1 MFDSRCDTILSGQ
14 YCGTFGVRELAP
26 AFLSCPSLYES
37 AQTSV
42 FQAPSLS
49 IVILCEGRISNYPRS
64 AHEFVHRPWVEKPC
78 SQNKIVLKSK
88 ELTSIALTCL
98 TLRNFHEV
106 SRAGG
111 PK

>member
-1 MFDSRCDTILSGQ
+1 MKLVSGGPYAGFAWRAFD
-14 YCGTFGVRELAP
+14 F
-26 AFLSCPSLYES
+26 PSI
-37 AQTSV
+37 
-42 FQAPSLS
+42 P
-49 IVILCEGRISNYPRS
+49 GRKTLF
-64 AHEFVHRPWVEKPC
+64 A
-78 SQNKIVLKSK
+78 NKIVLKSK